1 MLHLSSYKGMVGRAA
16 LIGALMVGAMVVF
29 LMGGGLGEGQER
41 CDEDYCVEYPE
52 GGSGAVI
59 VLTAV
64 DPEEKDV
71 RWDPLEGQDDDQDL
85 FDINEGRL
93 TFNSPPDF
101 ENPRGGA
108 ADNSNVYN
116 VTIRATD
123 TDAGLGAD
131 FRADDRPVTK
141 TIKVTVT
148 NVDEAGEVTL
158 PTLQPQ
164 EGVPITAT
172 LTDADGHPRGEDGN
186 PLTIG
191 TDLTTTATTD
201 TPETTKWQWSR
212 STRATGGWTDVE
224 DVEGT
229 DEVEGTQRS
238 YTPTKDDVGMYL
250 RAAATYDDGEGK
262 GKSAEAVSAN
272 PVQADPRNKD
282 PRFLDENGNDIT
294 STTRS
299 VAENSEA
306 GTAVGE
312 PVTATD
318 PGFDGRQETLTYALT
333 VGGTDFDIDSGTG
346 QIRVKAALD
355 YEDTAQNTHT
365 VTVGA
370 RDPSG
375 AEDTIT
381 VNITVTDV
389 DEAPVITAGSTSVDY
404 NEDADFGTEAARYV
418 AEDPDG
424 DNDAS
429 LKWSLSGRDAAA
441 FAIGNRAGEHGR
453 LTFRDTPD
461 YEAPTDSDRDNVYE
475 VTVEVTDRGGSKATR
490 DVTVHVE
497 NVEEEGLLTVSSL
510 YPQVGTRITPTL
522 TDPDTPISNLIWTWE
537 VSGNVESRAN
547 AYTPKTA
554 DINRPLVVSV
564 TYTDGTGERQTLSV
578 ESETS
583 VNARPSGANQSPRF
597 PTAALTNL
605 TIRENEPPGEEVG
618 GEVTAE
624 DPDNDDLTYSISGG
638 DGAFLIEQDTGQI
651 ETRKRLD
658 REKRSSYRVTVT
670 AEDPSGARDTLSL
683 TIAVE
688 DVDEP
693 PSITSGDVYIYYAE
707 NGRGTVA
714 AYRAEDPEGRIIE
727 WSLTG
732 TDADDFT
739 FVRGVLRFRN
749 PPDHETTPTYSVRVN
764 AGDGT
769 AANTDSEDITIAVT
783 NVDEKGTVELSQEPR
798 EGADLTATLTDPDG
812 VESGQVW
819 QWARSSSRR
828 GAFTDIQG
836 GTGSG
841 NTSMYTPGPDDTG
854 MYLRATVTYTDD
866 QGAGKS
872 AHVTSTKTTEW
883 KASGPPVF
891 QDADGNPIDES
902 PGIERAVKENAAPG
916 TNVGAPVAATDI
928 GDRGIPE
935 TLTYTLSGTS
945 AEPSDF
951 NLFEI
956 DSRTGQ
962 IKVKRG
968 TQLDYEDEANRTYAV
983 KVTAKDPSDTETSM
997 SRDSIDVTITVTN
1010 VDEPPELDLAD
1021 TTPVTPE
1028 TAEGDLESGYI
1039 FLEPIDDTT
1048 TADELT
1054 ITFEA
1059 DDPETGSTN
1068 DNAALLWTLAG
1079 TDTDDFNL
1087 VNGALTFK
1095 SGPDFEAPTDS
1106 GRNNVYEV
1114 TVQVADAAGNRASQ
1128 KVKVTVENADE
1139 PGVVTLSHPQPQIGV
1154 RLMATLTDPDRTS
1167 GVSWQWYRGTPA
1179 LDALPTVVCGAG
1191 TSPVYVDC
1199 LISSGGRSPSYTPR
1213 AHTTITADTDVG
1225 VLTVVATYSDRQGN
1239 EKKSALA
1246 STTTPVSSVRAE
1258 PDGTNVE
1265 PEFREGGTVKARTAT
1280 RAVREDAVGRT
1291 EVGTENNP
1299 DTGAPVLATE
1309 PTTGADGEA
1318 AADSVGSLAY
1328 SLISGDTRFFTIDAY
1343 DGIVS
1348 GAVGGQIRVADGV
1361 KLDHETKDRYTVT
1374 VRVTDP
1380 SGAYDT
1386 IRVTINVL
1394 DVDEVPTLSRTGLV
1408 AVGRGTITYPENGRD
1423 RVADYSA
1430 LGPNAGSVSWRLSG
1444 TDASDFSINSRGALS
1459 FRSTPNFEAPA
1470 DSDKDNRY
1478 ELTVT
1483 ARSGRDLDSLDVMVD
1498 VYNVDEAGEV
1508 KLTPTRG
1515 TIGARITAELT
1526 DPDGAVTGVSWEW
1539 ERSETGLTGWTPIPG
1554 TNSDSYVLDSEDKGY
1569 YVQAT
1574 AYYSDSEGGGKS
1586 ASARTTAAVLADDD
1600 GRVTLSAD
1608 RVAVGDSVTARLTDP
1623 DGNIRNLTWQWASS
1637 EISTSGWLDIPGATS
1652 STYTA
1657 ADADVGNFLRATAS
1671 YDDGD
1676 GTDKSAEAVTTSAVL
1691 EDDDG
1696 EVALSSTAPSVG
1708 ETVTATLTDPDGR
1721 VTRVSWQWASSSNGT
1736 SNWTNIAGA
1745 TSATYTVVSG
1755 NLNNYLRA
1763 TVVYDDAAGPGK
1775 SSEAITAVA
1784 VTEDDDGSVTLS
1796 PTGPSDGD
1804 RVTATLTDPDGGVTG
1819 VTWTWASSSNGTTGW
1834 TNILN
1839 ATSATYTPITTDV
1852 GRYLRATVT
1861 YTDAVGP
1868 GKSAEAVTAAAVT
1881 ADDDGRV
1888 TLSDTMPTVGDTV
1901 TARIVDPDGG
1911 VTGES
1916 WQWAISPN
1924 GTSNWVLLLNATS
1937 SSYTPTAANVGSY
1950 LRASASYTD
1959 AVGPGK
1965 SANAV
1970 TAAAVAPDDDGV
1982 VTLSTGTPEVGSEIT
1997 ASLSDP
2003 DGGVTGETW
2012 QWAKSSNGTTGWT
2025 NIDGATLASYT
2036 PGRSDAGLF
2045 LRATASYDDAV
2056 GAGKSAQA
2064 VTSSGVAQMALLRDY
2079 DANRNG
2085 RIERIEAVQAV
2096 SDYFNG
2102 QISKADVLDVLVL
2115 YFSG

>member
-41 CDEDYCVEYPE
+41 CPAAFDECIEYPE
-52 GGSGAVI
+52 EGSGAVI
-59 VLTAV
+59 VFTAL
-64 DPEEKDV
+64 DPEEEDV
-71 RWDPLEGQDDDQDL
+71 DWDLSEADAAL
-85 FDINEGRL
+85 FDISEGRL
-93 TFNSPPDF
+93 TFKSSPDYESP
-101 ENPRGGA
+101 GSTTS
-108 ADNSNVYN
+108 SNVYII
-116 VTIRATD
+116 TIEAED
-123 TDAGLGAD
+123 KDAGLDAA
-131 FRADDRPVTK
+131 FRADTDPPRPVK
-141 TIKVTVT
+141 MALQVTVT
-148 NVDEAGEVTL
+148 NVDEAGEVSL

-164 EGVPITAT
+164 EDVSITAT
-172 LTDADGHPRGEDGN
+172 LTDADGKIRNDAGVQE
-186 PLTIG
+186 TG
-191 TDLTTTATTD
+191 TDLTA
-201 TPETTKWQWSR
+201 EGTTKWQWSR
-212 STRATGGWTDVE
+212 STRATGGWTNVE
-224 DVEGT
+224 DDDSTEDVVEGT
-229 DEVEGTQRS
+229 GSS
-238 YTPTKDDVGMYL
+238 YTPTEDDVGMYL
-250 RAAATYDDGEGK
+250 RVRATYADGEGE
-262 GKSAEAVSAN
+262 GKSAEAISAN
-272 PVQADPRNKD
+272 PVQADPSND
-282 PRFLDENGNDIT
+282 PPMFLDEDGKELM

-299 VAENSEA
+299 VAENSEV

-318 PGFDGRQETLTYALT
+318 PGFDGRQETLTYSLT
-333 VGGTDFDIDSGTG
+333 VVNTDFDIDSGTG

-355 YEDTAQNTHT
+355 YEDTAQNTQT
-365 VTVGA
+365 VTVKA

-381 VNITVTDV
+381 VNITVTNV
-389 DEAPVITAGSTSVDY
+389 DEAPVFTAGSTSVDY
-404 NEDADFGTEAARYV
+404 NEDAEFGTEAARYV

-453 LTFRDTPD
+453 LTFREAPD

-497 NVEEEGLLTVSSL
+497 NVDEEGLLTVSSL
-510 YPQVGTRITPTL
+510 YPQIGTRITPTL

-537 VSGNVESRAN
+537 IGGNVESRAN
-547 AYTPKTA
+547 AYIPKAA
-554 DINRPLVVSV
+554 DINRSLAVSV

-578 ESETS
+578 ESEDT
-583 VNARPSGANQSPRF
+583 VGAQPSGVNQSPRF
-597 PTAALTNL
+597 PTSTLTRR
-605 TIRENEPPGEEVG
+605 TIRENEPVGEEVG
-618 GEVTAE
+618 GEVMAE
-624 DPDNDDLTYSISGG
+624 DPDNDNLTYSISGG
-638 DGAFLIEQDTGQI
+638 DGAFSIEQDTGQI
-651 ETRKRLD
+651 ITRASLD

-707 NGRGTVA
+707 NGRGAVA
-714 AYRAEDPEGRIIE
+714 AYRAEDPEGRSTE

-732 TDADDFT
+732 TDEDAFSFD
-739 FVRGVLRFRN
+739 RGVLRFRT
-749 PPDHETTPTYSVRVN
+749 PPDYEDGNTYSVRVN
-764 AGDGT
+764 AGDGN
-769 AANTDSEDITIAVT
+769 ANNTSSEDITIVVT
-783 NVDEKGTVELSQEPR
+783 NVDEKGKVEFNQEPR
-798 EGADLTATLTDPDG
+798 ENALLTATLTDPDG
-812 VESGQVW
+812 TESGQVW
-819 QWARSSSRR
+819 QWARSSSRS
-828 GAFTDIQG
+828 GGFTDIQG

-841 NTSMYTPGPDDTG
+841 NTSTYTPGPDDTG
-854 MYLRATVTYTDD
+854 MYLRATVTYTDEH
-866 QGAGKS
+866 GGGKS
-872 AHVTSTKTTEW
+872 AHVTSTRRTEW
-883 KASGPPVF
+883 KASLAPVF
-891 QDADGNPIDES
+891 PETTPTRS
-902 PGIERAVKENAAPG
+902 VEENAGSG

-935 TLTYTLSGTS
+935 KLTYGLSDATDGS
-945 AEPSDF
+945 GDANAFD
-951 NLFEI
+951 I
-956 DSRTGQ
+956 DQRTGQ
-962 IKVKRG
+962 IKVSG
-968 TQLDYEDEANRTYAV
+968 MENLEYEVVNAPDDRTYNV
-983 KVTAKDPSDTETSM
+983 KVTATDPSNKEA
-997 SRDSIDVTITVTN
+997 SIDVTITVTN
-1010 VDEPPELDLAD
+1010 VDEPPVLTLPALAINRVGVGDGEVDEEVEENRIAEFTHAEPVGENPTLLRLD
-1021 TTPVTPE
+1021 
-1028 TAEGDLESGYI
+1028 
-1039 FLEPIDDTT
+1039 FM
-1048 TADELT
+1048 
-1054 ITFEA
+1054 A
-1059 DDPETGSTN
+1059 DDPEKDDNPTVAGTN
-1068 DNAALLWTLAG
+1068 NVILTWTLAG
-1079 TDTDDFNL
+1079 TDAEDFEIEDDPITDGTDDPGRL
-1087 VNGALTFK
+1087 RFK
-1095 SGPDFEAPTDS
+1095 ETPDYENPTDS

-1114 TVQVADAAGNRASQ
+1114 TVQVSDEAGNMASQ
-1128 KVKVTVENADE
+1128 RVRITVENVDE
-1139 PGVVTLSHPQPQIGV
+1139 DGVITLSHPQPEVGR
-1154 RLMATLTDPDRTS
+1154 RLTATLTDPDTARS
-1167 GVSWQWYRGTPA
+1167 PSYKWYRGVSADSLPGD
-1179 LDALPTVVCGAG
+1179 DAICTETLNTN
-1191 TSPVYVDC
+1191 C
-1199 LISSGGRSPSYTPR
+1199 LISSARSSSYTPSIYPDDNDDGT
-1213 AHTTITADTDVG
+1213 HDNTDVDAT
-1225 VLTVVATYSDRQGN
+1225 LTVVASYRDGYSTERSASETTAAVRDGPPENDRN
-1239 EKKSALA
+1239 DPPVFSSPSAE
-1246 STTTPVSSVRAE
+1246 V
-1258 PDGTNVE
+1258 
-1265 PEFREGGTVKARTAT
+1265 
-1280 RAVREDAVGRT
+1280 AVREDANPGDPVGDVDA
-1291 EVGTENNP
+1291 VGTP
-1299 DTGAPVLATE
+1299 SQVTATDIDTRASET
-1309 PTTGADGEA
+1309 
-1318 AADSVGSLAY
+1318 LAY
-1328 SLISGDTRFFTIDAY
+1328 SLSTGDTRFFTIDAISE
-1343 DGIVS
+1343 GT
-1348 GAVGGQIRVADGV
+1348 AVAGQIRVRDGIE
-1361 KLDHETKDRYTVT
+1361 LDYETKDRYIVT
-1374 VRVTDP
+1374 VKAEDP
-1380 SGAYDT
+1380 SGASDT
-1386 IRVTINVL
+1386 IRVTIHVL
-1394 DVDEVPTLSRTGLV
+1394 DVDETPVLSRTGLV
-1408 AVGRGTITYPENGRD
+1408 AVGRGSISYPENGRD
-1423 RVADYSA
+1423 RVGDYSA

-1459 FRSTPNFEAPA
+1459 FRSTPNFESPA

-1498 VYNVDEAGEV
+1498 VYNVDEEGEV

-1554 TNSDSYVLDSEDKGY
+1554 TNSDSYILDAEDRGY

-1574 AYYSDSEGGGKS
+1574 AYYSDFEGGGKS
-1586 ASARTTAAVLADDD
+1586 TSARTTAAVLADDD

-1696 EVALSSTAPSVG
+1696 EVTLSSTAPSVG
-1708 ETVTATLTDPDGR
+1708 ETVTATLTDPDDR
-1721 VTRVSWQWASSSNGT
+1721 VTRVSWQWASSSTGT

-1745 TSATYTVVSG
+1745 TSETYTVVSG

-1775 SSEAITAVA
+1775 SAEAVTTAAVA
-1784 VTEDDDGSVTLS
+1784 EDDDGSVTLS

-1804 RVTATLTDPDGGVTG
+1804 LVTATLTDPDGGVTG
-1819 VTWTWASSSNGTTGW
+1819 ITWTWASSSNGTTGW

-1982 VTLSTGTPEVGSEIT
+1982 VTLSTGAPEVGSEIT

-2045 LRATASYDDAV
+2045 LRATASYDDSV
-2056 GAGKSAQA
+2056 GTGKSAQA